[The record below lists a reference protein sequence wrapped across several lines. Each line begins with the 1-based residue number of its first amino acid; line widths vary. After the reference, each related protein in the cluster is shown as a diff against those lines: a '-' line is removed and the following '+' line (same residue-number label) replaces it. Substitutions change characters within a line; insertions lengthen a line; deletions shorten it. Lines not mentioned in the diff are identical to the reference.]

1 MQNGHGRESSRCV
14 ELGFSKE
21 NCSVQL
27 SGGAD
32 VIVLDPIKSA
42 ASIVTIHVTKMAVT
56 PLDPPWPKPP
66 VVRKLHGF
74 VLHTSEVI
82 AD

>member
-1 MQNGHGRESSRCV
+1 MRLHARIICKTDMVGRESSRCV

-32 VIVLDPIKSA
+32 VYRGRGAIVLNPLKSA
-42 ASIVTIHVTKMAVT
+42 A
-56 PLDPPWPKPP
+56 L
-66 VVRKLHGF
+66 
-74 VLHTSEVI
+74 
-82 AD
+82 

>member
-1 MQNGHGRESSRCV
+1 MQNGHGRESSGCDV

-42 ASIVTIHVTKMAVT
+42 ASVVTIHVTKMAVT

-66 VVRKLHGF
+66 VAVSYTHLTLPTNR
-74 VLHTSEVI
+74 EV
-82 AD
+82 